1 MKLLKEENGLYAID
15 ITNAKWATEQ
25 INQVYH
31 DAGVGLKDVDFLIE
45 TKDNAMVAVEY
56 KNANIPNAVRPD
68 QFNPAEDK
76 YVNAISQKFFD
87 TLHYLYLN
95 NIMRPV
101 RYVYIVEYPKGDV
114 VTRLRLK
121 NRIRKGLPFQL
132 QSSSE
137 IKLIESFDVLSIKE
151 WNESESF
158 RAFPIIALEQI
169 T

>member
-15 ITNAKWATEQ
+15 VTNAKWATEQ

-31 DAGVGLKDVDFLIE
+31 DAGVGLKDV
-45 TKDNAMVAVEY
+45 
-56 KNANIPNAVRPD
+56 
-68 QFNPAEDK
+68 
-76 YVNAISQKFFD
+76 
-87 TLHYLYLN
+87 
-95 NIMRPV
+95 
-101 RYVYIVEYPKGDV
+101 G
-114 VTRLRLK
+114 LK